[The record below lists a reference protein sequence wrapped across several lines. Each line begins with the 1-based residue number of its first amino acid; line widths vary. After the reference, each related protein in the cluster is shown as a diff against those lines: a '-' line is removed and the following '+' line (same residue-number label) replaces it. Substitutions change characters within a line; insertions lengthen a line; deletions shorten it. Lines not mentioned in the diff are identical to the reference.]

1 MIIDLFSIALLLYW
15 RVLGVMDRS
24 FCPVGV
30 DSQAS
35 IPVLVASTDA
45 IRSVGAVRLSSSSG
59 YIRDNRRPLRLP
71 INCRLEYTCPYIV
84 GNIPN
89 DGWWYPQCQRSLH
102 HITSQ
107 LLLIMSLSYPYHC
120 WRQFTGWRHI
130 SSVLSSL
137 HHFFPKR
144 LAAMAAFPQQP
155 QSIAIIGGGVA
166 GLQALRA
173 LENLPE
179 LEKIVSYPL
188 KTMDGTQHD
197 WIILDRSSLFFSC
210 RRWFVSS
217 CSFNSHELT
226 LTSTSSNIYYRSIAY
241 EVLTWDDMGQFAPN
255 WPNLDG
261 FPLFCWS
268 NFYVFWCW
276 LFVVRWIPCFPPT
289 SQ

>member
-1 MIIDLFSIALLLYW
+1 M
-15 RVLGVMDRS
+15 GRS

-35 IPVLVASTDA
+35 IPVVAPWRTWHFIGSDSSEL
-45 IRSVGAVRLSSSSG
+45 SV
-59 YIRDNRRPLRLP
+59 
-71 INCRLEYTCPYIV
+71 CPQEAAATYATIV
-84 GNIPN
+84 GPWGCQSTADLSILALISLATYRMMVDDIPN
-89 DGWWYPQCQRSLH
+89 ANVHYI